1 MTNKIKEFLNS
12 NKMVIAV
19 VATVLVVGTSVGAY
33 SGASQNV
40 TESGDINVYNQV
52 GVESEAL
59 GSVEMPDCANNSRLG
74 GCPSTLGNLYLE
86 GGLEADS
93 TSYFDGATNFAGT
106 ATFNGALIASSSFNF
121 RENGSALTATTTLA
135 STDSG
140 ETYFISGGQKT
151 ITLPATSTLS
161 AGTLFR
167 FYVGGSITATTTIV
181 TDSGANEIE
190 GALIVAGAVVDCD
203 AEDTIRFVE
212 DGENIGDFVELR
224 WSGTYWMIGPSGA
237 LTSAKMTCTA
247 T

>member
-1 MTNKIKEFLNS
+1 MTDKIKEFLNS

-93 TSYFDGATNFAGT
+93 TSYFDGTTN
-106 ATFNGALIASSSFNF
+106 FNGALVVTSTFNY
-121 RENGSALTATTTLA
+121 RDTQSALTGTTTLA
-135 STDSG
+135 ATDSG
-140 ETYFISGGQKT
+140 ETFLISGGLST
-151 ITLPATSTLS
+151 WTLPATSSLQ
-161 AGTLFR
+161 AGTKFMFR
-167 FYVGGSITATTTIV
+167 VGGDLTVTSTIAV
-181 TDSGANEIE
+181 AGGWNGIE

-203 AEDTIRFVE
+203 AEDTL
-212 DGENIGDFVELR
+212 NIGSELTDIGDYVELI
-224 WSGTYWMIGPSGA
+224 WSGTNWLIGDSGFVTA
-237 LTSAKMTCTA
+237 ASITCTA
-247 T
+247 S